1 MEITIKLNDHDTNP
15 KHVEKFLESM
25 ERLVIVLEDKPEESN
40 DE

>member
-1 MEITIKLNDHDTNP
+1 MEITIKINDHDTNP
-15 KHVEKFLESM
+15 KHVEKFLEIM